1 MDSLSGLFYGLS
13 VAMQPGN
20 LLYCFLGAL
29 IGTLIG
35 VLPGLGPAATMA
47 MLLPITFYLDPV
59 AAIIMLTGIYYGAQY
74 GGSTTAILI
83 NMPGENSSV
92 IACLDGYQMA
102 KQGRAGAALAV
113 AALGSLFA
121 GICATFVIA
130 LFAPPLSS
138 MVLSFGPTEYVS
150 LMLLGLT
157 ALIVLAQGSILRAL
171 AMIVLG
177 LLLSTI
183 GTDLATGES
192 RLTFGIS
199 ELYDGIE
206 FVPIAMG
213 LFALTEIVK
222 NLEFPEARSL
232 VTQKI
237 DRLWPT
243 REDFRRGFPASVRG
257 TALGSVLGLLPGGGS
272 ILSCF
277 ASYALEKRLS
287 RTPEQFGKGAVE
299 GLAGPES
306 ANNAG
311 AQTSMIP
318 LLTLGIPSNVVMAL
332 VAGAMMIQ
340 GITPGPQILTQHP
353 DMFWGVVASMLIG
366 NAMLVVIN
374 LPLIQLWVK
383 LLKIPYGLFYPAI
396 LVFACIGVYSVANS
410 TSDLY
415 MLIVFGLLG
424 YLLSKWRCEATPLM
438 LAFVLGPMIE
448 ENFRRAM
455 QMSRG
460 DATVFVTHP
469 ISAVLLAISA
479 ALLAMAVLPSIRSRR
494 DEAFKE
500 G

>member
-130 LFAPPLSS
+130 LFAPPLST

-213 LFALTEIVK
+213 LFAITEIVK
-222 NLEFPEARSL
+222 NLESPEMRSI
-232 VTQKI
+232 VTQKL

-243 REDFRRGFPASVRG
+243 REDFRRGFPASARG

-287 RTPEQFGKGAVE
+287 RHPEEFGKGAVE

-410 TSDLY
+410 TADLY
-415 MLIVFGLLG
+415 MLIVFGVLG

-469 ISAVLLAISA
+469 ISAVLLAIA
-479 ALLAMAVLPSIRSRR
+479 VALLAMAVLPSMRSRR

>member
-1 MDSLSGLFYGLS
+1 MDTLSGLFYGLA
-13 VAMQPGN
+13 VAVQPNN
-20 LLYCFLGAL
+20 LLYCFIGAL

-47 MLLPITFYLDPV
+47 MLLPITFYVDPV

-102 KQGRAGAALAV
+102 RQGRAGAALAV

-121 GICATFVIA
+121 GVCATFVIA
-130 LFAPPLSS
+130 LFAPPLSK
-138 MVLSFGPTEYVS
+138 MVLAFGPTEYVS
-150 LMLLGLT
+150 LMVLGLT
-157 ALIVLAQGSILRAL
+157 ALIVLAQGSVLRAL

-183 GTDLATGES
+183 GTDVATGES
-192 RLTFGIS
+192 RLIFGIS
-199 ELYDGIE
+199 SLFDGIE

-213 LFALTEIVK
+213 LFAVTEIVK
-222 NLEFPEARSL
+222 NLEWPETRSI
-232 VTQKI
+232 VTSTI
-237 DRLWPT
+237 NRLWPS
-243 REDFRRGFPASVRG
+243 REDFRRAIPAVVRG

-277 ASYALEKRLS
+277 ASYALEKRIS
-287 RTPEQFGKGAVE
+287 RHPEQFGKGAVE

-332 VAGAMMIQ
+332 VAGAMLIQ
-340 GITPGPQILTQHP
+340 GITPGPQIIATHP
-353 DMFWGVVASMLIG
+353 EMFWGVVASMLIG

-374 LPLIQLWVK
+374 LPLIQIWVQF
-383 LLKIPYGLFYPAI
+383 LKIPYNLFYPAI
-396 LVFACIGVYSVANS
+396 LVFACIGVYSVANDVA
-410 TSDLY
+410 DLY

-424 YLLSKWRCEATPLM
+424 YLLWKWGCEATPLM
-438 LAFVLGPMIE
+438 LAFVLGPMME

-455 QMSRG
+455 QLSRG
-460 DATVFVTHP
+460 DASVFVTHP
-469 ISAVLLAISA
+469 ISAVLLIISLG
-479 ALLAMAVLPSIRSRR
+479 LLTLAVLPTIRARR
-494 DEAFKE
+494 DETFKE
-500 G
+500 T

>member
-1 MDSLSGLFYGLS
+1 MESLSGLVYGLGI
-13 VAMQPGN
+13 ALEPTN

-47 MLLPITFYLDPV
+47 MLLPITYYLDPV

-113 AALGSLFA
+113 AALASLFA
-121 GICATFVIA
+121 GMCATFVIA
-130 LFAPPLSS
+130 LFAPPLSK

-150 LMLLGLT
+150 LMVLGLT
-157 ALIVLAQGSILRAL
+157 ALIVLAQGSILLAL

-183 GTDLATGES
+183 GTDVATGES

-199 ELYDGIE
+199 ELFDGIE

-213 LFALTEIVK
+213 LFAVTEIVK
-222 NLEFPEARSL
+222 NLESPEARSV

-237 DRLWPT
+237 ERLWPT
-243 REDFRRGFPASVRG
+243 RADFRRGFPAAARG

-277 ASYALEKRLS
+277 ASYALEKRIS
-287 RTPEQFGKGAVE
+287 RTPEEFGKGAVE
-299 GLAGPES
+299 GLAGPEA

-332 VAGAMMIQ
+332 VAGAMIIQ
-340 GITPGPQILTQHP
+340 GITPGPQILTEHP
-353 DMFWGVVASMLIG
+353 AMFWGVIASMLIG

-374 LPLIQLWVK
+374 LPLIQIWVK
-383 LLKIPYGLFYPAI
+383 LLKIPYSLFYPAI
-396 LVFACIGVYSVANS
+396 LVFACIGVFSVANS
-410 TSDLY
+410 SSDLY
-415 MLIVFGLLG
+415 VLIVFGLLG
-424 YLLSKWRCEATPLM
+424 YLLSKWGCEATPLM
-438 LAFVLGPMIE
+438 LAFVLGPMME

-455 QMSRG
+455 QLSRG
-460 DATVFVTHP
+460 DALVFITHP
-469 ISAVLLAISA
+469 ISAVLL
-479 ALLAMAVLPSIRSRR
+479 LLSMGLLVLAVLPSIRTRR